1 MFHHIHNQNHKG
13 NCVPYVTRYEVDRK
27 AELSRFMSEL
37 VDLISDGQMDDRQ
50 SVGGQTTDVIDVN
63 GLSRPIGVT
72 HPRSCDVR
80 MLI

>member
-1 MFHHIHNQNHKG
+1 
-13 NCVPYVTRYEVDRK
+13 
-27 AELSRFMSEL
+27 MSEL
-37 VDLISDGQMDDRQ
+37 VDLISDGQMDGRQ